1 MLERDEND
9 GIRLLRMAHGKAN
22 AFDVELLHALAAE
35 FDDAGQSD
43 ARAVV
48 LTGAGG
54 IFSAGVDLFQL
65 QGGGRPYLEKFLPAL
80 GAAFFKAYTFSKPLV
95 AAINGHAIAG
105 GCLLACAA
113 DYRLMAEGQG
123 RIGVPELTVGVPFPP
138 TAIEIL
144 RSCLPAG
151 ALNKLIY
158 LGKTY
163 MPDEALGAG
172 LIDEA
177 VPAGALLDRATE
189 RAARLARVP
198 AASFA
203 MTKRLLRAPGLERLA
218 SSNHL
223 AREVLDIWARPET
236 QDAIRAYVRATL
248 KNSHS

>member
-1 MLERDEND
+1 
-9 GIRLLRMAHGKAN
+9 MAHGKAN
-22 AFDVELLHALAAE
+22 AFDVALLHALAAE

-48 LTGAGG
+48 LTGTGG

-80 GAAFFKAYTFSKPLV
+80 GATFFKAYTFSKPLV

-144 RSCLPAG
+144 RSSLPAG
-151 ALNKLIY
+151 ALGQLVY
-158 LGKTY
+158 FGKTC
-163 MPDEALGAG
+163 MPDEALEAG
-172 LIDEA
+172 LVDEA
-177 VPAGALLDRATE
+177 VPAAALLDRATE

-203 MTKRLLRAPGLERLA
+203 MTKRLLRAPGLKRLA
-218 SSNHL
+218 NSDQL
-223 AREVLDIWARPET
+223 DREVLEIWAKPET
-236 QDAIRAYVRATL
+236 QDAIRAYIESTL
-248 KNSHS
+248 K